1 MSLPNLFMDNNRAL
15 TFSIGDRHFGIDVKN
30 ILAFTDSFADI
41 KSASH
46 DEPGFIGYL
55 DYRETLVQVYEC
67 ATALRQ
73 PRERDRQES
82 LIEELGV
89 YQQAHIDWVDA
100 LTHSILEGKPFSK
113 ARDPHLCD
121 FGKWY
126 YNFTTDDD
134 GLKGMLKKLENPHSQ
149 IHALADRIIAMRDAG
164 QQEQAVRVLE
174 IERDTTLKNLLR
186 TLRSIQDYLRT
197 NIHPVVLH
205 ITRDGQTPWFSL
217 VLDEIDEI
225 IDYDINR
232 LDSEATSNSQE
243 PVDGYVRDKSGVN
256 FMMLSMDKLH
266 ASLNGKIAVTA

>member
-30 ILAFTDSFADI
+30 ILAFTDSFTDI
-41 KSASH
+41 KSAAQDST
-46 DEPGFIGYL
+46 GFIGYL
-55 DYRETLVQVYEC
+55 DYRETLVQVFEC
-67 ATALRQ
+67 ATALKL
-73 PRERDRQES
+73 PRERDLQEA
-82 LIEELGV
+82 LISELNS

-100 LTHSILEGKPFSK
+100 LTQSITEGKPFTK
-113 ARDPHLCD
+113 ARDPRMCD

-126 YNFTTDDD
+126 YSFTTEDE
-134 GLKGMLKKLENPHSQ
+134 GLRGMLKKLENPHNQ
-149 IHALADRIIAMRDAG
+149 IHALADRLLAMRDADDTA
-164 QQEQAVRVLE
+164 QAIRTLE

-186 TLRSIQDYLRT
+186 TLHSIQDYLRT

-205 ITRDGQTPWFSL
+205 ITHDGQTPWFSM

-232 LDSEATSNSQE
+232 LDTAATSNSQE

-266 ASLNGKIAVTA
+266 ASLTGKIAATA